1 MPGSSQWNILT
12 DNKSECYMC
21 SQRII
26 TLFLWNSRMGAIAG
40 VTDQKIYNYYKHR
53 VEDLTADDDFL
64 PTFTQTP
71 EICG

>member
-1 MPGSSQWNILT
+1 
-12 DNKSECYMC
+12 
-21 SQRII
+21 
-26 TLFLWNSRMGAIAG
+26 MGAIAG